1 MKNDMKNN
9 NRFTFYCLGHTY
21 KCSKETARATFST
34 ALLEE
39 HHKMLD
45 VIVGCRDGHGVYS

>member
-1 MKNDMKNN
+1 MYNN

-21 KCSKETARATFST
+21 LCSIETARAAFST

-45 VIVGCRDGHGVYS
+45 VIVGSRDGYGVYS